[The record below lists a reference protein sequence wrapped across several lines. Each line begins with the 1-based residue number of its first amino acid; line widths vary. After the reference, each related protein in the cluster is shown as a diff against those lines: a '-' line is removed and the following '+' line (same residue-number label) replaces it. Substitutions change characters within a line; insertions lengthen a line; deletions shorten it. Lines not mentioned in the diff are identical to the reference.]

1 MNKRANAKIAMS
13 SFLALEDELETTTVR
28 LVDID
33 DAEYH
38 SNDAVSK
45 TKLNEFLDSSLV
57 FFYRYIE
64 GTMPLKKQTKE
75 MAVGSVVH
83 AVLLEGKSLDDLI
96 AVYPD
101 SVLNSAG
108 AINSRGAEYKAWAAE
123 NEGKYW
129 FKQADV
135 SSVTDCVKA
144 VMDSELANL
153 VKSATH
159 RERSI
164 FWTDAETGL
173 ECRCKPDFFCE
184 LPDRVIGYDLK
195 ISPMVSPEAF
205 LRQVKRFRYWLQD
218 AHYSTGLSE
227 LYQKPVQFR
236 FWVVEPV
243 KPHRIKC
250 YWLEEINT
258 RTTAFERWSSAMKS
272 MAECFRS
279 GDWSDKW
286 DGKLVLNQWD
296 FGGEVDEELNWE
308 E

>member
-108 AINSRGAEYKAWAAE
+108 AINSRGCTILQQLFHFHAL
-123 NEGKYW
+123 
-129 FKQADV
+129 
-135 SSVTDCVKA
+135 S
-144 VMDSELANL
+144 NL
-153 VKSATH
+153 
-159 RERSI
+159 
-164 FWTDAETGL
+164 L
-173 ECRCKPDFFCE
+173 
-184 LPDRVIGYDLK
+184 
-195 ISPMVSPEAF
+195 
-205 LRQVKRFRYWLQD
+205 
-218 AHYSTGLSE
+218 
-227 LYQKPVQFR
+227 
-236 FWVVEPV
+236 
-243 KPHRIKC
+243 
-250 YWLEEINT
+250 
-258 RTTAFERWSSAMKS
+258 
-272 MAECFRS
+272 
-279 GDWSDKW
+279 
-286 DGKLVLNQWD
+286 
-296 FGGEVDEELNWE
+296 
-308 E
+308 